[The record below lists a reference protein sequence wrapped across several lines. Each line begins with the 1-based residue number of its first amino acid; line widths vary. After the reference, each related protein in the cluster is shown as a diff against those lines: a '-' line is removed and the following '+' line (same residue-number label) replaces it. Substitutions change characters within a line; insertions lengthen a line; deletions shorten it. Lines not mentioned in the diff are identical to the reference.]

1 MPLYRRTS
9 PSCGTRPTSWEK
21 RTAKNSTK
29 NSSADGWSTK
39 RIVTSQC
46 TTKGKR
52 ISNRMETIINISHT
66 NRTSTTLIKTK
77 TKTSTTTLTST
88 RINIP
93 TKTNTIINLSATTNL
108 NTISSTTSPS
118 TTNHNTTPSPTT
130 TTLLSPFHSTMIWE
144 ATVRCIRR
152 WMARTRGMRQV
163 TCSASVGPRPEPI
176 AGQQMTKWQQMLL
189 NTQQEIIDW
198 GQKNNLEVGS
208 DIIQYWNNAMQRGD
222 EDAYNQ
228 FIKAWSEIKENPDK
242 YKNSTKTT
250 EPWRVAIVN
259 QIEGQGILANM
270 LGINV
275 NNDLYGLRDKAIKD
289 DGTNVDQLLDSVMDM
304 WNKLNGEISKRTKKT
319 E

>member
-1 MPLYRRTS
+1 MPQDITFLWDQAYKLGEKNGEELYK
-9 PSCGTRPTSWEK
+9 E
-21 RTAKNSTK
+21 
-29 NSSADGWSTK
+29 
-39 RIVTSQC
+39 
-46 TTKGKR
+46 
-52 ISNRMETIINISHT
+52 
-66 NRTSTTLIKTK
+66 
-77 TKTSTTTLTST
+77 
-88 RINIP
+88 
-93 TKTNTIINLSATTNL
+93 
-108 NTISSTTSPS
+108 
-118 TTNHNTTPSPTT
+118 
-130 TTLLSPFHSTMIWE
+130 F
-144 ATVRCIRR
+144 IRR
-152 WMARTRGMRQV
+152 WQEYEKNSQKPVHSQGEAQRYQQPYGGNNQYQPYQQNQYNPYQNQYNNPYQHSNQYPNQNQYYNPPQRYNQPQYNQQYNQPQYNQPQYNPQPNNYNPPQPVPQQNEVRGNGPVSPPVDNQN
-163 TCSASVGPRPEPI
+163 SWNAPSVNPRPEPI
-176 AGQQMTKWQQMLL
+176 AGQQVTKWQQMLL

-228 FIKAWSEIKENPDK
+228 FIKAWSEIKEQPDK

-275 NNDLYGLRDKAIKD
+275 NSDLYSLRDKAVKD
-289 DGTNVDQLLDSVMDM
+289 DGTNVDQLLESVMDM